1 MSSDTVLSSQEIHDI
16 AIAIG
21 VDPASDDLSELRYDK
36 ICILADADSDGLHI
50 ATLIC
55 ALFVKHF
62 PALIEAGHLYVAVP
76 PLYRIDAGKDVYY
89 ALDNEELEQ
98 VLARL
103 GNKKTQITRFKGL
116 GEMNPSQLKET
127 TMNPDTRKLIRL
139 DLDDTASTN
148 SIMDM
153 LLAKKRSADRKRW
166 LETKGDLADIS
177 V

>member
-1 MSSDTVLSSQEIHDI
+1 M
-16 AIAIG
+16 
-21 VDPASDDLSELRYDK
+21 
-36 ICILADADSDGLHI
+36 
-50 ATLIC
+50 
-55 ALFVKHF
+55 
-62 PALIEAGHLYVAVP
+62 AVP

-153 LLAKKRSADRKRW
+153 LLAKKRSADRKQW